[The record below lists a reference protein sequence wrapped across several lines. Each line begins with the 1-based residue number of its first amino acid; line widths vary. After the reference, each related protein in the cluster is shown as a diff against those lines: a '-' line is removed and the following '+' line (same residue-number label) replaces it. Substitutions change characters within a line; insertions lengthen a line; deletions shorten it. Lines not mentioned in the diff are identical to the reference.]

1 MPKAY
6 IIAQSAISYRRY
18 ITRCGPFPINLASS
32 VFGDPQWAGTDII
45 VAPSLRRVP
54 QGAPSIKQVLISLR
68 DPNGIAV
75 RPSGFDCV
83 RPCHSERSV
92 A

>member
-1 MPKAY
+1 MNSHESHPPKKW
-6 IIAQSAISYRRY
+6 
-18 ITRCGPFPINLASS
+18 
-32 VFGDPQWAGTDII
+32 V
-45 VAPSLRRVP
+45 
-54 QGAPSIKQVLISLR
+54 PSIKQVENLLR

-83 RPCHSERSV
+83 RRVILSE

>member
-1 MPKAY
+1 MLAHF
-6 IIAQSAISYRRY
+6 AARAG
-18 ITRCGPFPINLASS
+18 CGRPLSN
-32 VFGDPQWAGTDII
+32 
-45 VAPSLRRVP
+45 PSLGKQKKERKGVP
-54 QGAPSIKQVLISLR
+54 AIKQVLISLR

-83 RPCHSERSV
+83 RRVILSE